1 MGGIGGKGKGARRRQ
16 RLLDNAKVFDKKTGT
31 FKEPKVQLVDGKVSK
46 EEMLSA
52 PSSFRRFMEA
62 TKRAKEQQER
72 RERQHRIA
80 KGLEVSDDD
89 DADDRR
95 PAHTGNAKEVDQKPG
110 RVENIES
117 DEEKEEE
124 EHTWL
129 RPDLDDGG
137 VDEEDDDEHDEKPTK
152 KGKKGEKSTRGDDD
166 EDGVPRKRKYMSL
179 RERKRE
185 ARKAAKL
192 AKEEDEA
199 FIGQTS
205 EARDRSRGGEPSFG
219 EIADAPPTITLKRK
233 SGGKGAKSVPVA
245 ESGHKIAGN
254 KGAGNRQAEIFKSLM
269 QNARGDG
276 KAAGGKSVAPGVGL
290 RRVAEMQ
297 ALREQAISEYRKM
310 KGRPMNNGRSAN
322 LAADPTRLF
331 STVGGA
337 TIRRDAGK

>member
-80 KGLEVSDDD
+80 KGLEVSDDE
-89 DADDRR
+89 ADDKR
-95 PAHTGNAKEVDQKPG
+95 PAHMANAKEVEQKPV
-110 RVENIES
+110 RVEDVKS
-117 DEEKEEE
+117 DEEKEDE

-129 RPDLDDGG
+129 RPDLGDGG
-137 VDEEDDDEHDEKPTK
+137 VDEEDDDEHDERPTK
-152 KGKKGEKSTRGDDD
+152 KGKKGEKSAQGDYD

-192 AKEEDEA
+192 TKEEEEA

-205 EARDRSRGGEPSFG
+205 EARDRSRAASRPS
-219 EIADAPPTITLKRK
+219 EKIADAPPTITLKRK

-245 ESGHKIAGN
+245 ESGHKIAGS

-269 QNARGDG
+269 QNAQGDG
-276 KAAGGKSVAPGVGL
+276 KAAGGKSAAPGVGL
-290 RRVAEMQ
+290 RRVAEIQ
-297 ALREQAISEYRKM
+297 ALREQAISEYRKI